1 MLGEEEKSFLR
12 KLFPFWSERPVVID
26 GGSNK
31 GGWADEVLAEYGNN
45 CEIHLFEPNE
55 KLLSYTEIKY
65 EYNRNI
71 VFQKLALYREDVVRK
86 PFYYFENHNNELSSL
101 YKDDTEWEGLPM
113 KERSV
118 LCTTLTNYAAVYD
131 LKTIDCVKL
140 DLEGG
145 ELDAILGAGQLL
157 VNGTIK
163 FLIVE
168 YSHHYKRAKATFTT
182 IIQTVEP
189 IGYKVYRYVS
199 GNFEEVTSE
208 NFIENF
214 EADNFIITKEN
225 IRNYSDGWNTEFIAN
240 TAQIGKVNFVLEV
253 GAFEGLTSKYICEHL
268 LLPEGRMIAVD
279 PLEDYYTP
287 EDTEHK
293 EMFHQQYQRFLGN
306 TRGLPIELRRQRS
319 EDALPEMHEFRFDLI
334 YLDGDHSEEAVFRDI
349 ELSIPIMKD
358 DGYLLIDDYLWRDE
372 TKRGIDKAL
381 QHFGCLEVVNKGYQ
395 VLCRKT

>member
-1 MLGEEEKSFLR
+1 MVGEEEKSFLI
-12 KLFPFWSERPVVID
+12 KLFPFWSERPVVFD
-26 GGSNK
+26 VGSNK
-31 GGWADEVLAEYGNN
+31 GGWADEVLNEFGNN
-45 CEIHLFEPNE
+45 CEVHLFEPV
-55 KLLSYTEIKY
+55 KILLDFTRIKY
-65 EYNRNI
+65 EYRNN
-71 VFQKLALYREDVVRK
+71 VFFNQQAAFRHGGTTR
-86 PFYYFENHNNELSSL
+86 PFYYFENFNNELSSI
-101 YKDDTEWEGLPM
+101 YHGGDEWAGLPV
-113 KERSV
+113 KEMFAETIRLSE
-118 LCTTLTNYAAVYD
+118 YAED
-131 LKTIDCVKL
+131 FCNGEIDCIKI
-140 DLEGG
+140 DCEGG
-145 ELDAILGAGQLL
+145 DEDALIGCEPLLKKGAA
-157 VNGTIK
+157 K
-163 FLIVE
+163 FIVIE
-168 YSHHYKRAKATFTT
+168 YSPHYLRAGASFKS
-182 IIQTVEP
+182 ILELILP
-189 IGYKVYRYVS
+189 LGYKCYSYSNDNFHEVTL
-199 GNFEEVTSE
+199 GNFVEDYR
-208 NFIENF
+208 F
-214 EADNFIITKEN
+214 DNFIITKEN

>member
-12 KLFPFWSERPVVID
+12 KLFPFWSERPVVFD
-26 GGSNK
+26 VGSNK
-31 GGWADEVLAEYGNN
+31 GGWADEVLNEFGNN
-45 CEIHLFEPNE
+45 CEVHLFEPV
-55 KLLSYTEIKY
+55 KILLDFTRIKY
-65 EYNRNI
+65 EYRNN
-71 VFQKLALYREDVVRK
+71 VFFNQQAAFRHGGTTR
-86 PFYYFENHNNELSSL
+86 PFYYFENFNNELSSI
-101 YKDDTEWEGLPM
+101 YHGGDEWAGLPV
-113 KERSV
+113 KEMFAETIRLSE
-118 LCTTLTNYAAVYD
+118 YAED
-131 LKTIDCVKL
+131 FCNGEIDCIKI
-140 DLEGG
+140 DCEGG
-145 ELDAILGAGQLL
+145 DEDALIGCEPLLKKGAA
-157 VNGTIK
+157 K
-163 FLIVE
+163 FIVIE
-168 YSHHYKRAKATFTT
+168 YSPHYLRAGASFKSILELTL
-182 IIQTVEP
+182 P
-189 IGYKVYRYVS
+189 IGYKCYSYSNDNFHEVTL
-199 GNFEEVTSE
+199 GNFVEDYR
-208 NFIENF
+208 F
-214 EADNFIITKEN
+214 DNFIITKEN

-395 VLCRKT
+395 VLCRKI